1 MSKAP
6 NSNDWTCPR
15 CNNVNFAFRTKC
27 NLCPTF
33 NPSPAPV
40 SAQRNQRHTQRIP
53 QPPLDKTEQ
62 VLEVEEIRSEF
73 ELGFADDHDDWG
85 TNVDPTNLNTLKCL
99 NGHLSAEE
107 DYYRDPRRRPRFTFY
122 AVDEQLP
129 PDAFNLERLMLS
141 QDIRPDDLKKL
152 NSGGIRTVGHVR
164 KTGVDGLIKSLSL
177 HPSMRDA
184 LNGIIDS
191 LPQPSAWARVAK
203 NRVADPFH
211 IRLNKDSAGIPPRW
225 SEGNFQ
231 VEIEEL
237 ESKGKGE
244 RAKIY
249 PFRIRVEGFDL
260 DTLMMSLRP
269 DQWKPEIAAKWSELL
284 DKAAKGDIKPHLHFR
299 EAADSYNT
307 FRKSQAVGLLIRE
320 ATDQAKNLAHTIRD
334 ANKLP
339 SYSQSDS
346 GVTLLNP
353 GLNLK
358 SRMTT
363 LDRSGVETQRK
374 AVATG
379 LSCPDIS
386 LIRGPPG
393 TGKTTVI
400 CEIIQQLAVEQG
412 LRILMVAPTH
422 IAVDNVLE
430 RIGLVDGPNF
440 LPGVY
445 PLRHAS
451 NSRAVSGH
459 LRMFTWDELSS
470 GLRSRLAQTLEPG
483 LNQSPGHD
491 EISVI
496 QQDWL
501 TQLRQSVK
509 GRDEE
514 GKLHVDIIGHMLKHN
529 VNLVCA
535 TTIGI
540 STGGHFAA
548 EDIPF
553 DLVIIDEAS
562 KATLGEFLVPGIRAK
577 RWLLVGD
584 EKQLSPHVDQ
594 SKIDFILARI
604 IWKHFV
610 WSMNKKN
617 ADGKP
622 TGKSTWVHQLTKPA
636 EDHIKGAHIR
646 EGVSVSKNGGELV
659 GFFAMRPEVQ
669 KMFEECAVSVRIS
682 LEQWFE
688 HRMSNNE
695 NLRRENQWR
704 IYSSILNLRAELED
718 KWSEISYDSQVRK
731 WEAAKEK
738 IDDDFI
744 RAIANWERECQSTK
758 QIHANV
764 VAAYGGRQAQIEAY
778 PQILVK
784 AKQDFQSQETAR
796 EAEYAKSMS
805 EYESLVNEWES
816 AEKKTRGMKPI
827 KPSKLK
833 TRKFNTP
840 KQPKA
845 LAHPG
850 DYQKPK
856 KPEKKVYPEQPKKS
870 PKSWRRPPRNRPKVA
885 QIRVNE
891 KWVNSIWDKTQKK
904 DVPLQ
909 TGWDPRKPAPHTSGA
924 IKPWCYEQR
933 YSDSLDRLWRDLV
946 MVADF
951 EYNSGFELLAER
963 LSKNK
968 RNDRIVTLN
977 VQHRMHPKIAEFNS
991 KVVYGDEY
999 YSGSK
1004 MVERGFP
1011 TRLLGTPLKKDDSLV
1026 LLDTSLFGDEAM
1038 EEIEVLPNGREKWLY
1053 VNVAEAKV
1061 IVEAIDDL
1069 AKDLASIP
1077 HPDDRYW
1084 EIAVISFY
1092 KAQAAAIQKALRVS
1106 DVVQSKGWHFVDTKT
1121 KTVRIEVNVVDRFQG
1136 READVVLLPMTR
1148 ANKRGSL
1155 GFMTVLNRIN
1165 VATSRARHRLI
1176 IVGNARQLEK
1186 MGEKYDARNTDK
1198 DLESSMTE
1206 NTAPQNFVSQL
1217 INHVQKNGR
1226 SLQVSPKDLKN
1237 DWKGINLSRKP
1248 RNAVKRGGR
1257 I

>member
-1 MSKAP
+1 
-6 NSNDWTCPR
+6 
-15 CNNVNFAFRTKC
+15 
-27 NLCPTF
+27 
-33 NPSPAPV
+33 
-40 SAQRNQRHTQRIP
+40 
-53 QPPLDKTEQ
+53 
-62 VLEVEEIRSEF
+62 
-73 ELGFADDHDDWG
+73 
-85 TNVDPTNLNTLKCL
+85 
-99 NGHLSAEE
+99 
-107 DYYRDPRRRPRFTFY
+107 
-122 AVDEQLP
+122 VDEKLP
-129 PDAFNLERLMLS
+129 PDAFNLERLMSS

-152 NSGGIRTVGHVR
+152 SKGGIKTVGHVR
-164 KTGVDGLIKSLSL
+164 KTGINELIKSLGL
-177 HPSMRDA
+177 HSSMRYA
-184 LNGIIDS
+184 LNSILDS

-203 NRVADPFH
+203 NRVADPFR
-211 IRLNKDSAGIPPRW
+211 IRLHKDSVGVPPRW

-237 ESKGKGE
+237 ESKGKGT
-244 RAKIY
+244 KPKTY
-249 PFRIRVEGFDL
+249 PFRIRIEGFDP
-260 DTLMMSLRP
+260 DTSMMTLRP
-269 DQWKPEIAAKWSELL
+269 DQWRPEVASRWAELL
-284 DKAAKGDIKPHLHFR
+284 DEAVKGNVKPHLHLR
-299 EAADSYNT
+299 EGADDYNT
-307 FRKSQAVGLLIRE
+307 FRKSQAVGSLIRE
-320 ATDQAKNLAHTIRD
+320 ATEQAKSLAHTIRD

-339 SYSQSDS
+339 SYNQSDT
-346 GVTLLNP
+346 GANLLNP

-358 SRMTT
+358 PRMKV
-363 LDRSGVETQRK
+363 LDKNGVENQRK
-374 AVATG
+374 AVFTG

-412 LRILMVAPTH
+412 LRVLMVAPTH

-451 NSRAVSGH
+451 NSRAVSNH

-470 GLRSRLAQTLEPG
+470 GLRSRLAESLKSG
-483 LNQSPGHD
+483 LNQNLGSD
-491 EISVI
+491 TISSI

-501 TQLRQSVK
+501 TQLRQPVK
-509 GRDEE
+509 GRDEDGE
-514 GKLHVDIIGHMLKHN
+514 ERGDIIGHMLKHN

-540 STGGHFAA
+540 STGGYFEA
-548 EDIPF
+548 DGIPF
-553 DLVIIDEAS
+553 DIAIIDEAS

-610 WSMNKKN
+610 WSMNNKN
-617 ADGKP
+617 GDGKP
-622 TGKSTWVHQLTKPA
+622 TGKSVWVHQLTKPA
-636 EDHIKGAHIR
+636 KEHIKGAHIR
-646 EGVSVSKNGGELV
+646 DGVSVSKDGNELV
-659 GFFAMRPEVQ
+659 GFFAMRPEIQ

-695 NLRRENQWR
+695 NLRRGHQWR
-704 IYSSILNLRAELED
+704 IYSSILNLRADLED
-718 KWSEISYDSQVRK
+718 KWSEISFDSQVRK
-731 WEAAKEK
+731 WQDAKKK

-744 RAIANWERECQSTK
+744 REVANWERKCNSTK
-758 QIHANV
+758 QAHERV
-764 VAAYGGRQAQIEAY
+764 VIAYKERQTAIKEY
-778 PQILVK
+778 PKILAK
-784 AKQDFQSQETAR
+784 AEQDFENQETAR
-796 EAEYAKSMS
+796 EEEYAKKISN
-805 EYESLVNEWES
+805 YESLVNEWDS
-816 AEKKTRGMKPI
+816 AEKKKRGPKPK
-827 KPSKLK
+827 KPTVFKVG
-833 TRKFNTP
+833 KFKPP
-840 KQPKA
+840 KKPDVLAKPKR
-845 LAHPG
+845 
-850 DYQKPK
+850 YQKPK
-856 KPEKKVYPEQPKKS
+856 KPKKQAYPEEPKKR
-870 PKSWRRPPRNRPKVA
+870 PKSWRRPPRNKPKVA
-885 QIRVNE
+885 KIRVKG
-891 KWVNSIWDKTQKK
+891 KWVNSMWDKDKRR
-904 DVPLQ
+904 DVPLPD
-909 TGWDPRKPAPHTSGA
+909 GWDPRKPAPHTSGA
-924 IKPWCYEQR
+924 IKPWCYDQR

-968 RNDRIVTLN
+968 RNDRIVSLN

-991 KVVYGDEY
+991 QVVYGNEY
-999 YSGSK
+999 HSGSQ

-1011 TRLLGTPLKKDDSLV
+1011 TRLLGTPLKKDDSLI
-1026 LLDTSLFGDEAM
+1026 LLDTSLFGKEAM
-1038 EEIEVLPNGREKWLY
+1038 EQLDEGKPGRY
-1053 VNVAEAKV
+1053 VNVAEAKA
-1061 IVEAIDDL
+1061 IVEAIDDI

-1106 DVVQSKGWHFVDTKT
+1106 DVVESNGWRFVDKKT
-1121 KTVRIEVNVVDRFQG
+1121 KSVRIEVNVVDRFQG
-1136 READVVLLPMTR
+1136 RESDVVLLPMTR

-1176 IVGNARQLEK
+1176 LVGNARQLEE
-1186 MGEKYDARNTDK
+1186 MGTKYDARNVDH
-1198 DLESSMTE
+1198 DSESSMTE

-1226 SLQVSPKDLKN
+1226 SLQISPKDLRN
-1237 DWKGINLSRKP
+1237 DWKDINLVRKP
-1248 RNAVKRGGR
+1248 RNGRKRGGR
-1257 I
+1257 K

>member
-1 MSKAP
+1 MS
-6 NSNDWTCPR
+6 
-15 CNNVNFAFRTKC
+15 
-27 NLCPTF
+27 
-33 NPSPAPV
+33 
-40 SAQRNQRHTQRIP
+40 
-53 QPPLDKTEQ
+53 
-62 VLEVEEIRSEF
+62 EESEF
-73 ELGFADDHDDWG
+73 GIGFADDHDDWG
-85 TNVDPTNLNTLKCL
+85 MRVNPEKLNTLNCL

-122 AVDEQLP
+122 AVDEQIH
-129 PDAFNLERLMLS
+129 PDAFNLERFMSS

-152 NSGGIRTVGHVR
+152 SKGGIRTVGHVR
-164 KTGVDGLIKSLSL
+164 KTGVDELVKSLGL
-177 HPSMRDA
+177 HSSMRYA
-184 LNGIIDS
+184 LNSVLDS
-191 LPQPSAWARVAK
+191 LPQPSAWARVTK
-203 NRVADPFH
+203 NRVTDPFR
-211 IRLNKDSAGIPPRW
+211 IRLHKDSVGVPPRW

-237 ESKGKGE
+237 ERKGKGT
-244 RAKIY
+244 KPKTY
-249 PFRIRVEGFDL
+249 TFRIRIEGFDP
-260 DTLMMSLRP
+260 DTYMMTLRP
-269 DQWKPEIAAKWSELL
+269 DQWRPEAASRWAELL
-284 DKAAKGDIKPHLHFR
+284 DKAVKGTIKPHLHLR
-299 EAADSYNT
+299 EGADDYNT
-307 FRKSQAVGLLIRE
+307 FRKSQAVDSLIRE
-320 ATDQAKNLAHTIRD
+320 ATEQAKSLAHTIRD

-339 SYSQSDS
+339 SYNQSDT
-346 GVTLLNP
+346 GANLLNP

-358 SRMTT
+358 SRMKA
-363 LDRSGVETQRK
+363 LDKNGVETQRK
-374 AVATG
+374 AVFTG

-412 LRILMVAPTH
+412 LRVLMVAPTH

-451 NSRAVSGH
+451 NSRAVSNH

-470 GLRSRLAQTLEPG
+470 GLRSRLAESLESG
-483 LNQSPGHD
+483 LNQNLEPD
-491 EISVI
+491 TISSI

-501 TQLRQSVK
+501 TQLRQPVK
-509 GRDEE
+509 GRDEDGE
-514 GKLHVDIIGHMLKHN
+514 ERVDIIGHMLKHN

-540 STGGHFAA
+540 STGGYFEA
-548 EDIPF
+548 EGIPF
-553 DLVIIDEAS
+553 DIAIIDEAS

-617 ADGKP
+617 SDGKP
-622 TGKSTWVHQLTKPA
+622 TGKSVWVHQLTKPA
-636 EDHIKGAHIR
+636 KEYIKGAHIR
-646 EGVSVSKNGGELV
+646 DGVSVSKDGNELV
-659 GFFAMRPEVQ
+659 GFFAMRPEIQ

-695 NLRRENQWR
+695 NLRREHQWR
-704 IYSSILNLRAELED
+704 IYSSILNLRADLED
-718 KWSEISYDSQVRK
+718 KWSEISFDSQVRK
-731 WEAAKEK
+731 WQDAKNK

-744 RAIANWERECQSTK
+744 RAVANWERKCNSTK
-758 QIHANV
+758 QAHESAVI
-764 VAAYGGRQAQIEAY
+764 AYKERQTAIKEY
-778 PQILVK
+778 PKILAK
-784 AKQDFQSQETAR
+784 AKADFQTKENTR
-796 EAEYAKSMS
+796 ENQFTKKMA
-805 EYESLVNEWES
+805 EYESLVDEWGS
-816 AEKKTRGMKPI
+816 AEKKTRGPKPK
-827 KPSKLK
+827 KPTAFKAG
-833 TRKFNTP
+833 KFKSP
-840 KQPKA
+840 KEPDI
-845 LAHPG
+845 LANPG
-850 DYQKPK
+850 RYQKPK
-856 KPEKKVYPEQPKKS
+856 KPNKQAYPEEPEKR

-885 QIRVNE
+885 QIRVKG
-891 KWVNSIWDKTQKK
+891 KWINSMWDRDKRR
-904 DVPLQ
+904 DVPLRS
-909 TGWDPRKPAPHTSGA
+909 GLNPRKPAPHTSGA
-924 IKPWCYEQR
+924 IKPWCYEQK

-968 RNDRIVTLN
+968 RNDRIVSLN

-991 KVVYGDEY
+991 QVVYGNEY
-999 YSGSK
+999 HSGSQ

-1038 EEIEVLPNGREKWLY
+1038 EIIDILPDGKSKWLY

-1061 IVEAIDDL
+1061 IVEAIDDI

-1077 HPDDRYW
+1077 HPDNRYW

-1106 DVVQSKGWHFVDTKT
+1106 DVVESNGWHFVDKKT
-1121 KTVRIEVNVVDRFQG
+1121 KSVRIEVNVVDRFQG

-1176 IVGNARQLEK
+1176 LVGNARQLEE
-1186 MGEKYDARNTDK
+1186 MGAKYDAKNSDQ
-1198 DLESSMTE
+1198 DSESSMTE
-1206 NTAPQNFVSQL
+1206 NIAPQNFVSQL

-1226 SLQVSPKDLKN
+1226 SLLISPKDLRN
-1237 DWKGINLSRKP
+1237 DWKGIDLVPSSG
-1248 RNAVKRGGR
+1248 NAGKRGGR
-1257 I
+1257 K

>member
-1 MSKAP
+1 
-6 NSNDWTCPR
+6 
-15 CNNVNFAFRTKC
+15 V
-27 NLCPTF
+27 
-33 NPSPAPV
+33 
-40 SAQRNQRHTQRIP
+40 
-53 QPPLDKTEQ
+53 TEG
-62 VLEVEEIRSEF
+62 SEF
-73 ELGFADDHDDWG
+73 GKGFADDHDDWG
-85 TNVDPTNLNTLKCL
+85 MKVNPEKLNTLNCL

-129 PDAFNLERLMLS
+129 PDAFNLERFMSS

-152 NSGGIRTVGHVR
+152 SKGGIRTVGHVR
-164 KTGVDGLIKSLSL
+164 KTGVDELVKSLGL
-177 HPSMRDA
+177 HSSMRYA
-184 LNGIIDS
+184 LNSILDS

-203 NRVADPFH
+203 NRVADPFR
-211 IRLNKDSAGIPPRW
+211 IRLHKDSVGVPPRW

-237 ESKGKGE
+237 ESKGKG
-244 RAKIY
+244 KKPKTY
-249 PFRIRVEGFDL
+249 SFRIRIEGFDP
-260 DTLMMSLRP
+260 DTSMMTLRP
-269 DQWKPEIAAKWSELL
+269 DQWRPETASRWAELL
-284 DKAAKGDIKPHLHFR
+284 DKAVKGTIKPHLHLR
-299 EAADSYNT
+299 EGADDYNT
-307 FRKSQAVGLLIRE
+307 FRKSQAVGSLIRE
-320 ATDQAKNLAHTIRD
+320 ATEQAKSLAHTIRD

-339 SYSQSDS
+339 SYNQSDT
-346 GVTLLNP
+346 GTNLLNP

-358 SRMTT
+358 SRMKA
-363 LDRSGVETQRK
+363 LDKNGVETQRK
-374 AVATG
+374 AVFTG

-412 LRILMVAPTH
+412 LRVLMVAPTH

-451 NSRAVSGH
+451 NSRAVSNH

-470 GLRSRLAQTLEPG
+470 GLRSRLAESLESG
-483 LNQSPGHD
+483 LNQNLGSD
-491 EISVI
+491 TVSSI

-501 TQLRQSVK
+501 TQLRQPVK
-509 GRDEE
+509 GRDEDGE
-514 GKLHVDIIGHMLKHN
+514 ERVDIIGHMLKHN

-540 STGGHFAA
+540 STGGYFEA
-548 EDIPF
+548 DGIPF
-553 DLVIIDEAS
+553 DIAIIDEAS

-617 ADGKP
+617 GDGKP
-622 TGKSTWVHQLTKPA
+622 TGKSVWVHQLTKPA
-636 EDHIKGAHIR
+636 KEHIKGAHIR
-646 EGVSVSKNGGELV
+646 DGVSVSKDGNELV
-659 GFFAMRPEVQ
+659 GFFAMRPEIQ

-695 NLRRENQWR
+695 NLRREHQWR
-704 IYSSILNLRAELED
+704 IYSSVLNLRADLED
-718 KWSEISYDSQVRK
+718 KWSDISFDSQVRK
-731 WEAAKEK
+731 WQDAKKK

-744 RAIANWERECQSTK
+744 RAVANWERKCDSTK
-758 QIHANV
+758 QTHERAVI
-764 VAAYGGRQAQIEAY
+764 AYKERQTAIKEY
-778 PQILVK
+778 PKILAK
-784 AKQDFQSQETAR
+784 AKEDFQAKENIR
-796 EAEYAKSMS
+796 EKQFTKKMA
-805 EYESLVNEWES
+805 EYESLVDEWDS
-816 AEKKTRGMKPI
+816 AEKKTRGPKPK
-827 KPSKLK
+827 KPTAFKAG
-833 TRKFNTP
+833 KFKTP
-840 KQPKA
+840 KQPDA
-845 LAHPG
+845 LSNPG
-850 DYQKPK
+850 RYQKPK
-856 KPEKKVYPEQPKKS
+856 KPNKQAYPEEPKKR
-870 PKSWRRPPRNRPKVA
+870 PKSWRRPPLNRPKVA
-885 QIRVNE
+885 QIRVE
-891 KWVNSIWDKTQKK
+891 GKWVNSMWDRDKK
-904 DVPLQ
+904 RDVPLRA
-909 TGWDPRKPAPHTSGA
+909 GWDPRKPAPHTSGA
-924 IKPWCYEQR
+924 IKPWCYDQR

-968 RNDRIVTLN
+968 RNDRIVSLN

-991 KVVYGDEY
+991 QVVYGNEY
-999 YSGSK
+999 HSGSQ

-1011 TRLLGTPLKKDDSLV
+1011 TRLLGTPLKKDDSLI
-1026 LLDTSLFGDEAM
+1026 LLDTSLFGKEAM
-1038 EEIEVLPNGREKWLY
+1038 EQLDEGKPGRY

-1061 IVEAIDDL
+1061 IVEAIDDI
-1069 AKDLASIP
+1069 AKGLASIP

-1106 DVVQSKGWHFVDTKT
+1106 DVVESNGWRFVDKKT
-1121 KTVRIEVNVVDRFQG
+1121 KSVRIEVNVVDRFQG

-1176 IVGNARQLEK
+1176 LIGNARQLEE
-1186 MGEKYDARNTDK
+1186 MGAKYDAKNSDQDT
-1198 DLESSMTE
+1198 ESSMTE

-1217 INHVQKNGR
+1217 INHVQNNGR
-1226 SLQVSPKDLKN
+1226 SLQISPKDLRN
-1237 DWKGINLSRKP
+1237 DWKDINLVRKP
-1248 RNAVKRGGR
+1248 RNDRKRGGR
-1257 I
+1257 K

>member
-1 MSKAP
+1 MS
-6 NSNDWTCPR
+6 
-15 CNNVNFAFRTKC
+15 
-27 NLCPTF
+27 
-33 NPSPAPV
+33 
-40 SAQRNQRHTQRIP
+40 
-53 QPPLDKTEQ
+53 
-62 VLEVEEIRSEF
+62 EESEF
-73 ELGFADDHDDWG
+73 GKGFADDHDDWG
-85 TNVDPTNLNTLKCL
+85 MNVNPEKLNTLNCL

-122 AVDEQLP
+122 AVDEQIP
-129 PDAFNLERLMLS
+129 PDAFNLERFMSS

-152 NSGGIRTVGHVR
+152 SKGGIRTVGHVR
-164 KTGVDGLIKSLSL
+164 KTGVDELVKSLGL
-177 HPSMRDA
+177 HSSMRYA
-184 LNGIIDS
+184 LNSILDS

-203 NRVADPFH
+203 NRVTDPFR
-211 IRLNKDSAGIPPRW
+211 IRLHRGSVGVPPRW

-237 ESKGKGE
+237 ESKGKG
-244 RAKIY
+244 KKPKTY
-249 PFRIRVEGFDL
+249 PFRIRIEGFDP
-260 DTLMMSLRP
+260 DTSMMTLRP
-269 DQWKPEIAAKWSELL
+269 DQWRPEAASRWAELL
-284 DKAAKGDIKPHLHFR
+284 DKAVKGTIKPHLHLR
-299 EAADSYNT
+299 EGADDYNT
-307 FRKSQAVGLLIRE
+307 FRKSQAVGSLIRE
-320 ATDQAKNLAHTIRD
+320 ATEQAKSLAHTIRD

-339 SYSQSDS
+339 SYNQSDT
-346 GVTLLNP
+346 GANLLNP

-358 SRMTT
+358 SRMKA
-363 LDRSGVETQRK
+363 LDKNGVETQRK
-374 AVATG
+374 AVFTG

-412 LRILMVAPTH
+412 LRVLMVAPTH

-451 NSRAVSGH
+451 NSRAVSNH

-470 GLRSRLAQTLEPG
+470 GLRSRLAESLKSG
-483 LNQSPGHD
+483 LNQNLGSD
-491 EISVI
+491 TISSI

-501 TQLRQSVK
+501 TQLRQPVK
-509 GRDEE
+509 GRDEDGE
-514 GKLHVDIIGHMLKHN
+514 ERVDIIGHMLKHN

-540 STGGHFAA
+540 STGGYFEA
-548 EDIPF
+548 DGIPF
-553 DLVIIDEAS
+553 DIAIIDEAS

-617 ADGKP
+617 GDGKP
-622 TGKSTWVHQLTKPA
+622 TGKSVWVHQLTKPA
-636 EDHIKGAHIR
+636 KEYIKGAHIR
-646 EGVSVSKNGGELV
+646 DGVSVSKDGNELV
-659 GFFAMRPEVQ
+659 GFFAMRPEIQ

-695 NLRRENQWR
+695 NLRREHQWR
-704 IYSSILNLRAELED
+704 IYSSILNLRADLED
-718 KWSEISYDSQVRK
+718 KWSEISFDSQVKK
-731 WEAAKEK
+731 WQDAKKK

-744 RAIANWERECQSTK
+744 RAVANWERKCNSTE
-758 QIHANV
+758 QAHQRAVI
-764 VAAYGGRQAQIEAY
+764 AYEERQTAIKEY
-778 PQILVK
+778 PKILAK
-784 AKQDFQSQETAR
+784 AKEDFQAKENTR
-796 EAEYAKSMS
+796 EKQFTKKMA
-805 EYESLVNEWES
+805 EYESLVDEWDS
-816 AEKKTRGMKPI
+816 AEKKTRGPKPK
-827 KPSKLK
+827 KPTAFKAG
-833 TRKFNTP
+833 KFKSP
-840 KQPKA
+840 KEPEA
-845 LAHPG
+845 LANPG
-850 DYQKPK
+850 RYQKPK
-856 KPEKKVYPEQPKKS
+856 KPSKKACPEEPKKR

-885 QIRVNE
+885 QIRVKG
-891 KWVNSIWDKTQKK
+891 KWINSMWDRDKRR
-904 DVPLQ
+904 DVPLRA
-909 TGWDPRKPAPHTSGA
+909 GLNPRKPAPHTSGA

-933 YSDSLDRLWRDLV
+933 YSDSLDRLWKDLV

-968 RNDRIVTLN
+968 RDDRIVSLN

-991 KVVYGDEY
+991 QVVYGNEY
-999 YSGSK
+999 HSGSQ
-1004 MVERGFP
+1004 MVERGFS
-1011 TRLLGTPLKKDDSLV
+1011 TRLLGTPLKKDDSLI
-1026 LLDTSLFGDEAM
+1026 LLDTSLFGKEAM
-1038 EEIEVLPNGREKWLY
+1038 EQLDEGKPGRY
-1053 VNVAEAKV
+1053 VNVAEAKA
-1061 IVEAIDDL
+1061 IVEAIDDI

-1106 DVVQSKGWHFVDTKT
+1106 DVVESNGWRFVDKKT
-1121 KTVRIEVNVVDRFQG
+1121 KSVRIEVNVVDRFQG

-1155 GFMTVLNRIN
+1155 GFMTVLNRIK

-1176 IVGNARQLEK
+1176 LVGNARQLEE
-1186 MGEKYDARNTDK
+1186 MGTKYDARNVDH
-1198 DLESSMTE
+1198 DSESSMTE

-1226 SLQVSPKDLKN
+1226 SLQISPKDLRN
-1237 DWKGINLSRKP
+1237 DWKDINLVRKP
-1248 RNAVKRGGR
+1248 RNGRKRSGR
-1257 I
+1257 K

>member
-1 MSKAP
+1 M
-6 NSNDWTCPR
+6 TEE
-15 CNNVNFAFRTKC
+15 NF
-27 NLCPTF
+27 
-33 NPSPAPV
+33 
-40 SAQRNQRHTQRIP
+40 
-53 QPPLDKTEQ
+53 D
-62 VLEVEEIRSEF
+62 
-73 ELGFADDHDDWG
+73 LGFADEHDDWG
-85 TNVDPTNLNTLKCL
+85 RTVDPKKLNTLNCL
-99 NGHLSAEE
+99 NSHLSAEE

-122 AVDEQLP
+122 AVDEQLS
-129 PDAFNLERLMLS
+129 PDAFNLERLMSS

-152 NSGGIRTVGHVR
+152 NGGGIRTVGHVR
-164 KTGVDGLIKSLSL
+164 KTGVDELTKSLGL
-177 HPSMRDA
+177 HSSMRYA
-184 LNGIIDS
+184 LNSILDS
-191 LPQPSAWARVAK
+191 LPQPSAWARIVK
-203 NRVADPFH
+203 KRVADPFR
-211 IRLNKDSAGIPPRW
+211 IRLHKDSVGTPPRW
-225 SEGNFQ
+225 TEGNFQ

-237 ESKGKGE
+237 GKKGKGE
-244 RAKIY
+244 NKKTN
-249 PFRIRVEGFDL
+249 PFRIRVEGFNP
-260 DTLMMSLRP
+260 DTSMMTLRP
-269 DQWKPEIAAKWSELL
+269 DQWRPEAASRWAELL
-284 DKAAKGDIKPHLHFR
+284 DKAVKGNIKPRLHLR
-299 EAADSYNT
+299 EGADDYNT

-320 ATDQAKNLAHTIRD
+320 ATEQAESLAHTIRD
-334 ANKLP
+334 ANELP
-339 SYSQSDS
+339 SYNQSDT
-346 GVTLLNP
+346 GATLLNP

-358 SRMTT
+358 SRMKA
-363 LDRSGVETQRK
+363 LDKSGVETQRK
-374 AVATG
+374 AVFTG

-412 LRILMVAPTH
+412 LRVLMVAPTH
-422 IAVDNVLE
+422 VAVDNVLE
-430 RIGLVDGPNF
+430 RIGLVEGPNF

-451 NSRAVSGH
+451 NSRAVSNH
-459 LRMFTWDELSS
+459 LQMFTWDELSS
-470 GLRSRLAQTLEPG
+470 GLRSRLAQTLESG
-483 LNQSPGHD
+483 LNQNLGSD
-491 EISVI
+491 TISSI

-501 TQLRQSVK
+501 TQLRQPVK

-514 GKLHVDIIGHMLKHN
+514 GEEHVDIIGHMLKHN

-540 STGGHFAA
+540 STGGHFEA
-548 EDIPF
+548 EGIPF
-553 DLVIIDEAS
+553 DIAIIDEAS

-617 ADGKP
+617 ADGKSI
-622 TGKSTWVHQLTKPA
+622 GKSVWVHQLTKP
-636 EDHIKGAHIR
+636 DKKHIKGAHIR
-646 EGVSVSKNGGELV
+646 DGVSVSKDGDELV

-669 KMFEECAVSVRIS
+669 KMFEECSISVRIS

-688 HRMSNNE
+688 HRMSNND
-695 NLRRENQWR
+695 NLRRNHQWR
-704 IYSSILNLRAELED
+704 IFSSILNLRADLED
-718 KWSEISYDSQVRK
+718 KCSEINFHSQVK
-731 WEAAKEK
+731 NWENAKKK

-744 RAIANWERECQSTK
+744 RAVGDWERKCNSTK
-758 QIHANV
+758 QTHERAVI
-764 VAAYGGRQAQIEAY
+764 AYKERQAEIKAY
-778 PQILVK
+778 PTILSI
-784 AKQDFQSQETAR
+784 AEQDFQTKETAI
-796 EAEYAKSMS
+796 EEEYAKQISN
-805 EYESLVNEWES
+805 YESLIDEWDS
-816 AEKKTRGMKPI
+816 AEKKTRGP
-827 KPSKLK
+827 
-833 TRKFNTP
+833 
-840 KQPKA
+840 
-845 LAHPG
+845 
-850 DYQKPK
+850 KPK
-856 KPEKKVYPEQPKKS
+856 KPTAFKVSKFKPPKEPEVLSKPGSYQEPKKPKKQAYPEEPRKR

-885 QIRVNE
+885 KIRVKG
-891 KWVNSIWDKTQKK
+891 KWVNSMWDWEEKT
-904 DVPLQ
+904 DVPLPE
-909 TGWDPRKPAPHTSGA
+909 GWDPKKPAPHTSGA
-924 IKPWCYEQR
+924 IKPWCYEQK

-968 RNDRIVTLN
+968 RNDRIVSLN

-999 YSGSK
+999 HSSSQ
-1004 MVERGFP
+1004 MVNRGFP

-1026 LLDTSLFGDEAM
+1026 LLDTSLFGKEAM
-1038 EEIEVLPNGREKWLY
+1038 EQLDRGKGGQY

-1061 IVEAIDDL
+1061 IVEAIDDI

-1106 DVVQSKGWHFVDTKT
+1106 DVVESKGWHFVDKKT

-1176 IVGNARQLEK
+1176 LVGNARQLEE
-1186 MGEKYDARNTDK
+1186 MGAKYDARNADQ
-1198 DLESSMTE
+1198 DQGISITE
-1206 NTAPQNFVSQL
+1206 NLATQNFVSQL

-1226 SLQVSPKDLKN
+1226 SLQISPKDLRN
-1237 DWKGINLSRKP
+1237 DWKGINLVRKP
-1248 RNAVKRGGR
+1248 RKGSKRGGR
-1257 I
+1257 R

>member
-1 MSKAP
+1 
-6 NSNDWTCPR
+6 
-15 CNNVNFAFRTKC
+15 
-27 NLCPTF
+27 
-33 NPSPAPV
+33 
-40 SAQRNQRHTQRIP
+40 
-53 QPPLDKTEQ
+53 
-62 VLEVEEIRSEF
+62 
-73 ELGFADDHDDWG
+73 
-85 TNVDPTNLNTLKCL
+85 
-99 NGHLSAEE
+99 
-107 DYYRDPRRRPRFTFY
+107 
-122 AVDEQLP
+122 VDEKLP
-129 PDAFNLERLMLS
+129 PDAFNLERLMSS

-152 NSGGIRTVGHVR
+152 SKGGIKTVGHVR
-164 KTGVDGLIKSLSL
+164 KTGINELIKSLGL
-177 HPSMRDA
+177 HSSMRYA
-184 LNGIIDS
+184 LNSILDS

-203 NRVADPFH
+203 NRVADPFR
-211 IRLNKDSAGIPPRW
+211 IRLHKDSVGVPPRW

-237 ESKGKGE
+237 ESKGKGT
-244 RAKIY
+244 KPKTY
-249 PFRIRVEGFDL
+249 PFRIRIEGFDP
-260 DTLMMSLRP
+260 DTSMMTLRP
-269 DQWKPEIAAKWSELL
+269 DQWRPEVASRWAELL
-284 DKAAKGDIKPHLHFR
+284 DEAVKGNVKPHLHLR
-299 EAADSYNT
+299 EGADDYNT
-307 FRKSQAVGLLIRE
+307 FRKSQAVGSLIRE
-320 ATDQAKNLAHTIRD
+320 ATEQAKSLAHTIRD

-339 SYSQSDS
+339 SYNQSDT
-346 GVTLLNP
+346 GANLLNP

-358 SRMTT
+358 SRMKV
-363 LDRSGVETQRK
+363 LDKNGVENQRK
-374 AVATG
+374 AVFTG

-412 LRILMVAPTH
+412 LRVLMVAPTH

-451 NSRAVSGH
+451 NSRAVSNH

-470 GLRSRLAQTLEPG
+470 GLRSRLAESLKSG
-483 LNQSPGHD
+483 LNQNLGSD
-491 EISVI
+491 TISSI

-501 TQLRQSVK
+501 TQLRQPVK
-509 GRDEE
+509 GRDEDGE
-514 GKLHVDIIGHMLKHN
+514 ERGDIIGHMLKHN

-540 STGGHFAA
+540 STGGYFEA
-548 EDIPF
+548 DGIPF
-553 DLVIIDEAS
+553 DIAIIDEAS

-610 WSMNKKN
+610 WSMNNKN
-617 ADGKP
+617 GDGKP
-622 TGKSTWVHQLTKPA
+622 TGKSVWVHQLTKPA
-636 EDHIKGAHIR
+636 KEHIKGAHIR
-646 EGVSVSKNGGELV
+646 DGVSVSKDGNELV
-659 GFFAMRPEVQ
+659 GFFAMRPEIQ

-695 NLRRENQWR
+695 NLRRGHQWR
-704 IYSSILNLRAELED
+704 IYSSILNLRADLED
-718 KWSEISYDSQVRK
+718 KWSEISFDSQVRK
-731 WEAAKEK
+731 WQDAKKK

-744 RAIANWERECQSTK
+744 REVANWERKCNSTK
-758 QIHANV
+758 QAHERV
-764 VAAYGGRQAQIEAY
+764 VIAYKERQTAIKEY
-778 PQILVK
+778 PKILAK
-784 AKQDFQSQETAR
+784 AEQDFENQETAR
-796 EAEYAKSMS
+796 EEEYAKKISN
-805 EYESLVNEWES
+805 YESLVNEWDS
-816 AEKKTRGMKPI
+816 AEKKKRGPKPK
-827 KPSKLK
+827 KPTVFKVG
-833 TRKFNTP
+833 KFKPP
-840 KQPKA
+840 KKPDVLAKPKR
-845 LAHPG
+845 
-850 DYQKPK
+850 YQKPK
-856 KPEKKVYPEQPKKS
+856 KPKKQAYPEEPKKR
-870 PKSWRRPPRNRPKVA
+870 PKSWRRPPRNKPKVA
-885 QIRVNE
+885 KIRVKG
-891 KWVNSIWDKTQKK
+891 KWVNSMWDKDKRR
-904 DVPLQ
+904 DVPLPD
-909 TGWDPRKPAPHTSGA
+909 GWDPRKPAPHTSGA
-924 IKPWCYEQR
+924 IKPWCYDQR

-968 RNDRIVTLN
+968 RNDRIVSLN

-991 KVVYGDEY
+991 QVVYGNEY
-999 YSGSK
+999 HSGSQ

-1011 TRLLGTPLKKDDSLV
+1011 TRLLGTPLKKDDSLI
-1026 LLDTSLFGDEAM
+1026 LLDTSLFGKEAM
-1038 EEIEVLPNGREKWLY
+1038 EQLDEGKPGRY
-1053 VNVAEAKV
+1053 VNVAEAKA
-1061 IVEAIDDL
+1061 IVEAIDDI

-1106 DVVQSKGWHFVDTKT
+1106 DVVESNGWRFVDKKT
-1121 KTVRIEVNVVDRFQG
+1121 KSVRIEVNVVDRFQG
-1136 READVVLLPMTR
+1136 RESDVVLLPMTR

-1176 IVGNARQLEK
+1176 LVGNARQLEE
-1186 MGEKYDARNTDK
+1186 MGTKYDARNVDH
-1198 DLESSMTE
+1198 DSESSMTE

-1226 SLQVSPKDLKN
+1226 SLQISPKDLRN
-1237 DWKGINLSRKP
+1237 DWKDINLVRKP
-1248 RNAVKRGGR
+1248 RNGRKRGGR
-1257 I
+1257 K

>member
-1 MSKAP
+1 LSQQRVILGGKTMS
-6 NSNDWTCPR
+6 
-15 CNNVNFAFRTKC
+15 
-27 NLCPTF
+27 
-33 NPSPAPV
+33 
-40 SAQRNQRHTQRIP
+40 
-53 QPPLDKTEQ
+53 
-62 VLEVEEIRSEF
+62 EESEF
-73 ELGFADDHDDWG
+73 GKGFADDHDDWG
-85 TNVDPTNLNTLKCL
+85 MNVNPEKLNTLNCL

-122 AVDEQLP
+122 AVSEKLP
-129 PDAFNLERLMLS
+129 PDNFNIERLMSS

-152 NSGGIRTVGHVR
+152 SKGGIRTVGHVR
-164 KTGVDGLIKSLSL
+164 KTGVGDIVKSLGL
-177 HPSMRDA
+177 HSSMRYA
-184 LNGIIDS
+184 LNSILDS

-203 NRVADPFH
+203 NRVTDPFR
-211 IRLNKDSAGIPPRW
+211 IRLHKDSVGVPPRW

-237 ESKGKGE
+237 EGKGKG
-244 RAKIY
+244 KKPKTS
-249 PFRIRVEGFDL
+249 PFRIRIEGFDP
-260 DTLMMSLRP
+260 DTSMMTLRP
-269 DQWKPEIAAKWSELL
+269 DQWRPEAASRWAELL
-284 DKAAKGDIKPHLHFR
+284 DKAVKGTIKPRLHLR
-299 EAADSYNT
+299 EGADDYNT
-307 FRKSQAVGLLIRE
+307 FRKSQAVNSLIRE
-320 ATDQAKNLAHTIRD
+320 ATEQAKSLAHTIRD

-339 SYSQSDS
+339 SYNQSDT

-358 SRMTT
+358 SRMRA
-363 LDRSGVETQRK
+363 LDKGGVEIQRK
-374 AVATG
+374 AVFTG

-412 LRILMVAPTH
+412 LRVLMVAPTH

-451 NSRAVSGH
+451 NSRAVSNH

-470 GLRSRLAQTLEPG
+470 GLRSRLAESLESG
-483 LNQSPGHD
+483 LNQNLGSD
-491 EISVI
+491 TVSSI

-501 TQLRQSVK
+501 TQLRQPVK
-509 GRDEE
+509 GRDEDGE
-514 GKLHVDIIGHMLKHN
+514 ERVDIIGHMLKHN

-540 STGGHFAA
+540 STGGYFAA
-548 EDIPF
+548 DGIPF
-553 DLVIIDEAS
+553 DIAIIDEAS

-604 IWKHFV
+604 IWKHFA
-610 WSMNKKN
+610 WSMNKKDG
-617 ADGKP
+617 DGKP
-622 TGKSTWVHQLTKPA
+622 TGKSVWVHQLTKPA
-636 EDHIKGAHIR
+636 KEHIKGAHIR
-646 EGVSVSKNGGELV
+646 DGVSVSKDGNELV
-659 GFFAMRPEVQ
+659 GFFAMRQEIQ

-695 NLRRENQWR
+695 NERREHQWR
-704 IYSSILNLRAELED
+704 IYSSILNLRADLED
-718 KWSEISYDSQVRK
+718 KWSEISFDSQVGK
-731 WEAAKEK
+731 WQVAKNK

-744 RAIANWERECQSTK
+744 RAVANWERKCNSTK
-758 QIHANV
+758 KTHERAVI
-764 VAAYGGRQAQIEAY
+764 AYNDRQAAIKEY
-778 PQILVK
+778 PKILGK
-784 AKQDFQSQETAR
+784 AKEEFQNKESIR
-796 EAEYAKSMS
+796 EKEFAKKIS
-805 EYESLVNEWES
+805 EYDSLVGEWDS
-816 AEKKTRGMKPI
+816 AEKKTRGP
-827 KPSKLK
+827 
-833 TRKFNTP
+833 
-840 KQPKA
+840 
-845 LAHPG
+845 
-850 DYQKPK
+850 KPK
-856 KPEKKVYPEQPKKS
+856 KPNAFKAGEFKPPKEPKQLANPGRYKKPEKPNKQAYPEEPNKR
-870 PKSWRRPPRNRPKVA
+870 PKSWRRPPRDRPKVA
-885 QIRVNE
+885 QIRVE
-891 KWVNSIWDKTQKK
+891 GKWVNSMWDKNIKK
-904 DVPLQ
+904 NIES
-909 TGWDPRKPAPHTSGA
+909 TIGPRWPAPHNSGA
-924 IKPWCYEQR
+924 INPWCYDQK

-968 RNDRIVTLN
+968 RNDRIVSLN

-991 KVVYGDEY
+991 QVVYGNEY
-999 YSGSK
+999 YSGSN

-1011 TRLLGTPLKKDDSLV
+1011 TRLLGTPLKKDESLV

-1038 EEIEVLPNGREKWLY
+1038 EKIDILPNGRKKWLY

-1106 DVVQSKGWHFVDTKT
+1106 DVVESKGWRFVDKKT
-1121 KTVRIEVNVVDRFQG
+1121 KSVRIEVNVVDRFQG

-1176 IVGNARQLEK
+1176 LVGNARQLEE
-1186 MGEKYDARNTDK
+1186 MGKKHDARNTDE
-1198 DLESSMTE
+1198 DLDSSMTE

-1217 INHVQKNGR
+1217 INHVLKNGR
-1226 SLQVSPKDLKN
+1226 SLQISPKDLRN
-1237 DWKGINLSRKP
+1237 DWTDINLVPNPSGG
-1248 RNAVKRGGR
+1248 KRGGR
-1257 I
+1257 K

>member
-1 MSKAP
+1 M
-6 NSNDWTCPR
+6 R
-15 CNNVNFAFRTKC
+15 
-27 NLCPTF
+27 
-33 NPSPAPV
+33 
-40 SAQRNQRHTQRIP
+40 
-53 QPPLDKTEQ
+53 
-62 VLEVEEIRSEF
+62 
-73 ELGFADDHDDWG
+73 
-85 TNVDPTNLNTLKCL
+85 
-99 NGHLSAEE
+99 
-107 DYYRDPRRRPRFTFY
+107 Y
-122 AVDEQLP
+122 A
-129 PDAFNLERLMLS
+129 
-141 QDIRPDDLKKL
+141 L
-152 NSGGIRTVGHVR
+152 NSI
-164 KTGVDGLIKSLSL
+164 L
-177 HPSMRDA
+177 
-184 LNGIIDS
+184 DS
-191 LPQPSAWARVAK
+191 LPLPSAWARVAK
-203 NRVADPFH
+203 NRVADPFR
-211 IRLNKDSAGIPPRW
+211 IRLNKDSVGIPPRW
-225 SEGNFQ
+225 TEGNFQ

-237 ESKGKGE
+237 ERKGKGE
-244 RAKIY
+244 RSKAY
-249 PFRIRVEGFDL
+249 PFRIRVEGFDS
-260 DTLMMSLRP
+260 DTSMMTLRP
-269 DQWKPEIAAKWSELL
+269 DQWRPEVAAKWSELL
-284 DKAAKGDIKPHLHFR
+284 DKAAKGNIKPHLHFR
-299 EAADSYNT
+299 EAADDYNT

-320 ATDQAKNLAHTIRD
+320 ATGQAKNLAHTIRD

-346 GVTLLNP
+346 GMTLLNP

-470 GLRSRLAQTLEPG
+470 GLRSRLAQTLGSG
-483 LNQSPGHD
+483 LNKNLGSD
-491 EISVI
+491 EISAI

-514 GKLHVDIIGHMLKHN
+514 GELHVDIIGHMLKHN

-540 STGGHFAA
+540 STGGHFEA

-553 DLVIIDEAS
+553 DIAIIDEAS

-604 IWKHFV
+604 IWRHFV

-617 ADGKP
+617 ADGEP
-622 TGKSTWVHQLTKPA
+622 TGKSIWVHQLTKPA
-636 EDHIKGAHIR
+636 KEHIKGAHIR
-646 EGVSVSKNGGELV
+646 EGVSVSKDGNELV

-669 KMFEECAVSVRIS
+669 KMFEECSVSVRIS

-695 NLRRENQWR
+695 NLRREHQWR
-704 IYSSILNLRAELED
+704 IYSSILNLRADLED

-731 WEAAKEK
+731 WENAKKK
-738 IDDDFI
+738 IDNDFI
-744 RAIANWERECQSTK
+744 LAVANWERKCHSTK
-758 QIHANV
+758 QEHERAV
-764 VAAYGGRQAQIEAY
+764 TAYNERQAEIKAY
-778 PQILVK
+778 PTILTK
-784 AKQDFQSQETAR
+784 AEQDFQAKEITR
-796 EAEYAKSMS
+796 EEEHAKQMSKYEY
-805 EYESLVNEWES
+805 LVDEWDS
-816 AEKKTRGMKPI
+816 AEKKTRGPKPK
-827 KPSKLK
+827 KPSAFK
-833 TRKFNTP
+833 TGKFKPP
-840 KQPKA
+840 KEPEV
-845 LAHPG
+845 LSNP
-850 DYQKPK
+850 DRYQKPK
-856 KPEKKVYPEQPKKS
+856 KPEKKTYPEQPIKR

-891 KWVNSIWDKTQKK
+891 KWVNSMWDKAKGG
-904 DVPLQ
+904 DVIS
-909 TGWDPRKPAPHTSGA
+909 TIGPRWPAPHTSGA

-951 EYNSGFELLAER
+951 EYNSGFELLADR

-991 KVVYGDEY
+991 QVVYGNEY

-1026 LLDTSLFGDEAM
+1026 LLDTSLFGSEAM
-1038 EEIEVLPNGREKWLY
+1038 EQLDEGKRGRY
-1053 VNVAEAKV
+1053 INVAEAKV
-1061 IVEAIDDL
+1061 IVEAIDDI

-1106 DVVQSKGWHFVDTKT
+1106 DVVESKGWHFVDKKT

-1176 IVGNARQLEK
+1176 LVGNAHQLEE
-1186 MGEKYDARNTDK
+1186 MGAKYDARNADK
-1198 DLESSMTE
+1198 DQESSMTE
-1206 NTAPQNFVSQL
+1206 NIAPQNFVSQL

-1226 SLQVSPKDLKN
+1226 SLQISPKDLRN
-1237 DWKGINLSRKP
+1237 DWKGINLVRKP
-1248 RNAVKRGGR
+1248 RKGSKRGGR
-1257 I
+1257 R

>member
-1 MSKAP
+1 MTDDP
-6 NSNDWTCPR
+6 
-15 CNNVNFAFRTKC
+15 
-27 NLCPTF
+27 
-33 NPSPAPV
+33 
-40 SAQRNQRHTQRIP
+40 
-53 QPPLDKTEQ
+53 
-62 VLEVEEIRSEF
+62 EF
-73 ELGFADDHDDWG
+73 GKGFADEHDDWG
-85 TNVDPTNLNTLKCL
+85 KNVDPEKLNTLNCL

-107 DYYRDPRRRPRFTFY
+107 DYYRDPRRRPIFTFY
-122 AVDEQLP
+122 AVDDQLP
-129 PDAFNLERLMLS
+129 PDAFNLERLLSS

-152 NSGGIRTVGHVR
+152 NGDGIRIVGHVR
-164 KTGVDGLIKSLSL
+164 KAGVNELVKSLGL
-177 HPSMRDA
+177 HSSMRYA
-184 LNGIIDS
+184 LNSILDS
-191 LPQPSAWARVAK
+191 LPLPSAWARVAK
-203 NRVADPFH
+203 SRVADPFR
-211 IRLNKDSAGIPPRW
+211 IRLNKGSVGIPPRW
-225 SEGNFQ
+225 TEGNFQ

-237 ESKGKGE
+237 ERKGKGE
-244 RAKIY
+244 RSKAY
-249 PFRIRVEGFDL
+249 PFRIRIEGFDP
-260 DTLMMSLRP
+260 DTSMMSLRP
-269 DQWKPEIAAKWSELL
+269 DQWRPEVAAKWSELL
-284 DKAAKGDIKPHLHFR
+284 DKAAKGNIKPHLHFR
-299 EAADSYNT
+299 EAADDYNT

-320 ATDQAKNLAHTIRD
+320 ATGQAKNLAHTIRD

-353 GLNLK
+353 GLNFK
-358 SRMTT
+358 SRMTD
-363 LDRSGVETQRK
+363 LDRSGVDTQRK
-374 AVATG
+374 AVTTG
-379 LSCPDIS
+379 LLCPDIS

-451 NSRAVSGH
+451 NSSAVSGH

-470 GLRSRLAQTLEPG
+470 GLRSRLAQILGSG
-483 LNQSPGHD
+483 LNKNLGSD
-491 EISVI
+491 EISTI

-514 GKLHVDIIGHMLKHN
+514 GELHVDIIGHMLKHN

-540 STGGHFAA
+540 STGGHFEA

-604 IWKHFV
+604 IWRHFV
-610 WSMNKKN
+610 WSRNKTN
-617 ADGKP
+617 ADKKP
-622 TGKSTWVHQLTKPA
+622 TGKTTWVHQLTKPA
-636 EDHIKGAHIR
+636 KEQIKGAHIR
-646 EGVSVSKNGGELV
+646 EGVSVSKDGNELV

-669 KMFEECAVSVRIS
+669 KMFEECSVSVRIS

-695 NLRRENQWR
+695 NLRREHQWR
-704 IYSSILNLRAELED
+704 IYSSILNLRADLED
-718 KWSEISYDSQVRK
+718 KWSEISYDSQVRM
-731 WEAAKEK
+731 WENIKKK

-744 RAIANWERECQSTK
+744 RAIANWERKCHSTK
-758 QIHANV
+758 QEHERAV
-764 VAAYGGRQAQIEAY
+764 TAYNERQAEIKAY
-778 PQILVK
+778 PVIFAK
-784 AKQDFQSQETAR
+784 AEQDFQVKETAR
-796 EAEYAKSMS
+796 EEEHAKLIPLH
-805 EYESLVNEWES
+805 EFLVKEWES
-816 AEKKTRGMKPI
+816 SEKKTRGFKPK
-827 KPSKLK
+827 KPSAFK
-833 TRKFNTP
+833 TGKF
-840 KQPKA
+840 QPPREPEA
-845 LAHPG
+845 LPNPG
-850 DYQKPK
+850 SYQKPK
-856 KPEKKVYPEQPKKS
+856 KPNRQAHPEEPKKR

-891 KWVNSIWDKTQKK
+891 KWVNSMWDNTQKK

-909 TGWDPRKPAPHTSGA
+909 AGWDPRKPAPHTSGA

-951 EYNSGFELLAER
+951 EYNSGFELLADR

-1026 LLDTSLFGDEAM
+1026 LLDTSLFGSEAM
-1038 EEIEVLPNGREKWLY
+1038 EQLDEGKRGRY
-1053 VNVAEAKV
+1053 INVAEAKV

-1092 KAQAAAIQKALRVS
+1092 KAQAAAIQKALRIS
-1106 DVVQSKGWHFVDTKT
+1106 DVVESKGWRFVDKKT
-1121 KTVRIEVNVVDRFQG
+1121 KSVRIEVNVVDRFQG

-1148 ANKRGSL
+1148 ANERGSL

-1176 IVGNARQLEK
+1176 LVGNTRKLEE
-1186 MGEKYDARNTDK
+1186 MGAKYDARNADE
-1198 DLESSMTE
+1198 DSESSMTE

-1217 INHVQKNGR
+1217 INHVQKNGS
-1226 SLQVSPKDLKN
+1226 SLQISPKDLRN
-1237 DWKGINLSRKP
+1237 DWKGIDLVRKP
-1248 RNAVKRGGR
+1248 RNGGNRGGHR
-1257 I
+1257 